1 MPLTAR
7 MSLWGLYQYDSTIL
21 DGLTVPTG
29 MDGDNVKQ
37 NLLLETA
44 GLSILYPDPDFLKAA
59 ITVWSAERQDVWDK
73 MYATTVAQYN
83 PMENYDRIEETDEQT
98 GGISVKNDTQ
108 TTDEQTS
115 GISVTEN
122 THSMDASSSDE
133 STNVSTRNGN
143 NESVSSNTA
152 YNSNDFAD
160 TAKAVSSGQ
169 DNASNSGRS
178 NGSTSENGTDKGNES
193 RNDNR
198 TVRSTIQGNESR
210 NDNRTIRSRIHGN
223 IGVRSGQE
231 LIMQSREVDVFCMTE
246 FIIND
251 FIQRF
256 CVMVY

>member
-59 ITVWSAERQDVWDK
+59 ITVWAAERQDVWDK

-83 PMENYDRIEETDEQT
+83 PMENYDRIEETE
-98 GGISVKNDTQ
+98 
-108 TTDEQTS
+108 EQTS
-115 GISVTEN
+115 GISVKEN
-122 THSMDASSSDE
+122 KHSMEASSSDE
-133 STNVSTRNGN
+133 STNVSTRNGS

-169 DNASNSGRS
+169 DNASNTGRS
-178 NGSTSENGTDKGNES
+178 KGSTSENGTDK
-193 RNDNR
+193 
-198 TVRSTIQGNESR
+198 GNESR

-231 LIMQSREVDVFCMTE
+231 LIMQSREVDIFCMTE

>member
-83 PMENYDRIEETDEQT
+83 PMENYDRIEDTEEQT
-98 GGISVKNDTQ
+98 TGVSVK
-108 TTDEQTS
+108 
-115 GISVTEN
+115 EN
-122 THSMDASSSDE
+122 IHSMDSSSTDE
-133 STNVSTRNGN
+133 SATVSTRSGS
-143 NESVSSNTA
+143 NESVTANTS

-160 TAKAVSSGQ
+160 TAKATATGE
-169 DNASNSGRS
+169 DNTSNSGRTS
-178 NGSTSENGTDKGNES
+178 GSASENGTD
-193 RNDNR
+193 R
-198 TVRSTIQGNESR
+198 GNESR

-256 CVMVY
+256 CVMIY

>member
-21 DGLTVPTG
+21 DGLNVPSG

-59 ITVWSAERQDVWDK
+59 ITAWSAERQDIWDK

-83 PMENYDRIEETDEQT
+83 PIENYDRIEETE
-98 GGISVKNDTQ
+98 
-108 TTDEQTS
+108 EQTS

-122 THSMDASSSDE
+122 THSMEAASSDE
-133 STNVSTRNGN
+133 STNVSTRNGS

-169 DNASNSGRS
+169 DNASNTGRS
-178 NGSTSENGTDKGNES
+178 KGSTSENGTDK
-193 RNDNR
+193 
-198 TVRSTIQGNESR
+198 GNESR

-223 IGVRSGQE
+223 IGVTTSQQM
-231 LIMQSREVDVFCMTE
+231 IMSEREVSEFCMVE
-246 FIIND
+246 YIIND
-251 FIQRF
+251 FISRF

>member
-1 MPLTAR
+1 MTMPLTAR
-7 MSLWGLYQYDSTIL
+7 MSLWGIYQYDSTVL
-21 DGLTVPTG
+21 DGLAVPTG

-44 GLSILYPDPDFLKAA
+44 GLSILYPDSDFLKAA
-59 ITVWSAERQDVWDK
+59 ITVWSAERQDVWGK

-83 PMENYDRIEETDEQT
+83 PMENYDRIEETE
-98 GGISVKNDTQ
+98 
-108 TTDEQTS
+108 EQTS
-115 GISVTEN
+115 GVSVKEN
-122 THSMDASSSDE
+122 AHSLDSSSTDE
-133 STNVSTRNGN
+133 SATVSTRSGS
-143 NESVSSNTA
+143 NESVTGNTS

-160 TAKAVSSGQ
+160 TAKVVSSGH
-169 DNASNSGRS
+169 DNASNTGRTS
-178 NGSTSENGTDKGNES
+178 GSTSENGNDRGNES

-198 TVRSTIQGNESR
+198 IV
-210 NDNRTIRSRIHGN
+210 RSRIHGN

-231 LIMQSREVDVFCMTE
+231 LIMQSREIDVFCMTQ